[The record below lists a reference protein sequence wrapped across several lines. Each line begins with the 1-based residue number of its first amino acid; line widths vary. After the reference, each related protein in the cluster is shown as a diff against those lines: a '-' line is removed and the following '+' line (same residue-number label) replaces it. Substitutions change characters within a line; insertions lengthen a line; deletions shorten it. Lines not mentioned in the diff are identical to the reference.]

1 MKKCFFKNDDFN
13 FTTEGSNLVSKH
25 WANRLN
31 LKILTQNSEAIN
43 PNKEFDYKKE
53 FEKLNMSELK
63 DDLKSIMKTSQEW
76 WPSDFGH
83 YGPLFIRLA
92 WHSAGTYRL
101 IDGKGG
107 ANSGNMRF
115 APFNSW
121 PDNANL
127 DKARR
132 LLLPIKRKYGNKIS
146 WADLMI
152 LAGNVALEDMGFKT
166 LGFGGGRVDRWEAE
180 IESYWGDATEWLG
193 SNKNEK
199 GEIKNSLA
207 AVQMGLIYVNPE
219 GPNGE
224 PDVIGAANE
233 IRDSFRRMGMS
244 DEETIALIAG
254 GHTFGK
260 NHGAADPSKYVG
272 LQPEAAPIEEV
283 GLGWKNSFGSGKGKD
298 TITSG
303 LEGAWTPTPTKWDNS
318 FLRVL
323 FKYEWSLQKSPAG
336 AWQWVAI
343 NPDKEDLVV
352 DAHNPT
358 IKHAPIMLTT
368 DLALKQDPKFAKISK
383 SFLEDF
389 SKFEEAF
396 AKAWFKLTHRDLGV
410 KSRYL
415 GSEVPKENFI
425 WQDPIPDINYK
436 LIESRDIENLKKK
449 ALQNASISE
458 LVYTAFS
465 AASTF
470 RKSDFRGGVNGARIA
485 LKPQINWEINS
496 KYVSNTIK
504 VLQEI
509 KDDFNKNSK
518 DKKISLADLIVIAG
532 SAAVEEAIK
541 KAGFNIKVPIK
552 IGRND
557 TTQELTDEFTFSFL
571 EPIANG
577 FLNYKNSVCN
587 VIEERVLIDFANKL
601 DLNVWQMSVL
611 VAGLRALDATFDKSI
626 NSLVCQK
633 EVLSNEFFV
642 NLLNSNI
649 EWKRDKNTQR
659 ELFNGV
665 DIRTGDTLYKA
676 SRVDLI
682 FASNSE
688 LRAQAEFYAQDDNKE
703 KFIKDFVK
711 TWVKVMEL
719 DLV

>member
-13 FTTEGSNLVSKH
+13 FTTEGGNLVSKH

-318 FLRVL
+318 FLRIL

-389 SKFEEAF
+389 SEFEEAF

-509 KDDFNKNSK
+509 KDDFNKDSK